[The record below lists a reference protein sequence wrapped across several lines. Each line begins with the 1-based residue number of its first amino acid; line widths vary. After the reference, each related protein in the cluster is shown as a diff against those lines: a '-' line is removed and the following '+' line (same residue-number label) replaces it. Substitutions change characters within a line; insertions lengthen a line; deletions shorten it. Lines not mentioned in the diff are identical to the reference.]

1 MINFPPYYKKR
12 GAFICLLLGDKAIYH
27 EGDGIMKAKKA
38 LAVLFTLSI
47 SVNSLPIIASAQE
60 ITQQQKEDIQTE
72 QSEQFIID
80 TEVEQQT
87 LENTEAEQQTLE
99 NTEAEKQTLE
109 DTEAEKQTPESEDT
123 EVEQQT
129 LENTEIEQKTPENTA
144 NEQQTELK
152 TITIQFDSNGAEGTP
167 PENITIATGEEFAPE
182 YHTMTKEN
190 YFFAGWALENT
201 DILFT
206 VNEKITVQKL
216 PDDVTEN
223 VILYAVWQEVK
234 PCQILYDLG
243 NGELI
248 REHTQTGTLP
258 QNIPS
263 ENQYGNQIVQWKNA
277 QGDVVDISLQIIT
290 DNTIYY
296 AVYEQQSSLL
306 ETVKHI
312 KYMDGD
318 NGNFY
323 PDKALTRAEACQI
336 LYTLLKQKQTPQ
348 KTFTDVSE
356 NDWYANAVCTLATMG
371 LVEGYGEDFQPQ
383 KEMTRAEF
391 LAILNRIYPY
401 DGTIQTFA
409 DVPKE
414 HWAIQ
419 AISNAVEK
427 GWIYGEGNI
436 YPDNTIK
443 RQEVAVIL
451 NKVLNR
457 KADKNIIAENT
468 VREFF
473 DVSPTHWAYYDILE
487 ASVAHEY
494 QYTEQYEVW
503 TSFQKETLNIPSG
516 LYSKNGTLYY
526 VEQNGS
532 LARNKTVDG
541 FTFGADG
548 KYTTNSEILDNKL
561 SEIIQSHTNNN
572 MTQEQKLKVVHEYVR
587 DNYNYLKRP
596 FVQKGET
603 DWEKQYALDMLDM
616 QKGNCYSFAALYYYL
631 AKQIGYDAHAVIGT
645 IGHEHSPHGWVEITM
660 DGTTYIFDAE
670 MEMAYQKR
678 GIYHDIFK
686 KTYDNAPFL
695 YIKW

>member
-1 MINFPPYYKKR
+1 
-12 GAFICLLLGDKAIYH
+12 
-27 EGDGIMKAKKA
+27 MKAKKA

-47 SVNSLPIIASAQE
+47 SVSSLPITASAQE

-72 QSEQFIID
+72 QSEQFTI
-80 TEVEQQT
+80 
-87 LENTEAEQQTLE
+87 
-99 NTEAEKQTLE
+99 
-109 DTEAEKQTPESEDT
+109 DTEAEKQTPENIGA
-123 EVEQQT
+123 EQQ
-129 LENTEIEQKTPENTA
+129 TPENTEA
-144 NEQQTELK
+144 EKQTPENTEAEEQTPENTGAEQQTPEPENTTNEQQTKVK

-167 PENITIATGEEFAPE
+167 PENITIATGEEFEPE

-190 YFFAGWALENT
+190 HFFAGWSLQQNSA

-206 VNEKITVQKL
+206 VNEKIIVQKF

-223 VILYAVWQEVK
+223 VTLYAVWQEVK

-248 REHTQTGTLP
+248 RKHTQTGTLP
-258 QNIPS
+258 QNIPY
-263 ENQYGNQIVQWKNA
+263 ENQNGNQIIQWKNA
-277 QGDVVDISLQIIT
+277 QDDVVDVSSQIIT

-296 AVYEQQSSLL
+296 AVYEQQISLL

-409 DVPKE
+409 DVPGE
-414 HWAIQ
+414 HWAAQ

-503 TSFQKETLNIPSG
+503 TSFQKETLNIARG

-561 SEIIQSHTNNN
+561 SEIIQNHTNSN

-645 IGHEHSPHGWVEITM
+645 VGHEHSPHGWVEIAM
-660 DGTTYIFDAE
+660 NGTTYIFDAE
-670 MEMAYQKR
+670 MEMAYRKR

>member
-1 MINFPPYYKKR
+1 
-12 GAFICLLLGDKAIYH
+12 
-27 EGDGIMKAKKA
+27 MKAKKA

-47 SVNSLPIIASAQE
+47 SINSLPITASAQE
-60 ITQQQKEDIQTE
+60 ITQQRKEDIQTE
-72 QSEQFIID
+72 QSEQFTID

-87 LENTEAEQQTLE
+87 LENTEAEKQTPELE
-99 NTEAEKQTLE
+99 N
-109 DTEAEKQTPESEDT
+109 TEAEKQTPESE
-123 EVEQQT
+123 
-129 LENTEIEQKTPENTA
+129 NTEAEKQTTEPENTA
-144 NEQQTELK
+144 NEQQTEVK

-167 PENITIATGEEFAPE
+167 PENITIATGEEFEPE

-190 YFFAGWALENT
+190 HFFAGWALENT

-223 VILYAVWQEVK
+223 ITLYAVWQEVK

-248 REHTQTGTLP
+248 REHTQTGILP
-258 QNIPS
+258 QNIPH
-263 ENQYGNQIVQWKNA
+263 ENQNGNQIIQWKNA
-277 QGDVVDISLQIIT
+277 QGDVVDVSSQIIT

-323 PDKALTRAEACQI
+323 PDKVLTRAEACQI

-409 DVPKE
+409 DVPGE
-414 HWAIQ
+414 HWAAQ

-503 TSFQKETLNIPSG
+503 TSFQKETLNIARG

-561 SEIIQSHTNNN
+561 SEIIQNHTNSN

-670 MEMAYQKR
+670 MEMAYRKR

-686 KTYDNAPFL
+686 KTYDTAPFL

>member
-1 MINFPPYYKKR
+1 
-12 GAFICLLLGDKAIYH
+12 
-27 EGDGIMKAKKA
+27 MKAKKA

-47 SVNSLPIIASAQE
+47 SINSLPITASAQE
-60 ITQQQKEDIQTE
+60 ITQQRKEDIQTE
-72 QSEQFIID
+72 QSEQFTID

-87 LENTEAEQQTLE
+87 LENTEAEKQTPELE
-99 NTEAEKQTLE
+99 NTEAEKQT
-109 DTEAEKQTPESEDT
+109 PE
-123 EVEQQT
+123 
-129 LENTEIEQKTPENTA
+129 PENTA
-144 NEQQTELK
+144 NEQQTEVK

-167 PENITIATGEEFAPE
+167 PENITIATGEEFEPE

-190 YFFAGWALENT
+190 HFFAGWALENT

-223 VILYAVWQEVK
+223 ITLYAVWQEVK

-248 REHTQTGTLP
+248 REHTQTGILP
-258 QNIPS
+258 QNIPH
-263 ENQYGNQIVQWKNA
+263 ENQNGNQIIQWKNA
-277 QGDVVDISLQIIT
+277 QGDVVDVSSQIIT

-323 PDKALTRAEACQI
+323 PDKVLTRAEACQI

-409 DVPKE
+409 DVPGE
-414 HWAIQ
+414 HWAAQ

-503 TSFQKETLNIPSG
+503 TSFQKETLNIARG

-561 SEIIQSHTNNN
+561 SEIIQNHTNSN

-670 MEMAYQKR
+670 MEMAYRKR

-686 KTYDNAPFL
+686 KTYDTAPFL

>member
-1 MINFPPYYKKR
+1 MMNFPPYYKKR

-47 SVNSLPIIASAQE
+47 SVSSLPITASAQE

-72 QSEQFIID
+72 QSEQFTI
-80 TEVEQQT
+80 
-87 LENTEAEQQTLE
+87 
-99 NTEAEKQTLE
+99 
-109 DTEAEKQTPESEDT
+109 DTEAEKQTPENT
-123 EVEQQT
+123 GAEQQT
-129 LENTEIEQKTPENTA
+129 PEPENTT
-144 NEQQTELK
+144 NEQQTKVK
-152 TITIQFDSNGAEGTP
+152 TITIQFDSNGAEETP
-167 PENITIATGEEFAPE
+167 PENITIATGEEFEPE

-190 YFFAGWALENT
+190 HFFAGWSLQQNSA

-206 VNEKITVQKL
+206 VNEKIIVQKF

-223 VILYAVWQEVK
+223 VTLYAVWQEVK

-258 QNIPS
+258 QNIPY
-263 ENQYGNQIVQWKNA
+263 ENQNGNQIIQWKNA
-277 QGDVVDISLQIIT
+277 QDDVVDVSSQIIT

-296 AVYEQQSSLL
+296 AVYEQQISLL

-336 LYTLLKQKQTPQ
+336 LYTLLKQKQIPQ

-409 DVPKE
+409 DVPGE
-414 HWAIQ
+414 HWAAQ

-494 QYTEQYEVW
+494 QYTEQYEIW
-503 TSFQKETLNIPSG
+503 TSFQKETLNIARG

-561 SEIIQSHTNNN
+561 SEIIQNHTNSN
-572 MTQEQKLKVVHEYVR
+572 MTQEQKLKVVHDYVR

-596 FVQKGET
+596 FVQKGQT

-645 IGHEHSPHGWVEITM
+645 VGHEHSPHGWVEIAM

-670 MEMAYQKR
+670 MEMAYRKR

>member
-1 MINFPPYYKKR
+1 
-12 GAFICLLLGDKAIYH
+12 
-27 EGDGIMKAKKA
+27 MKAKKA

-47 SVNSLPIIASAQE
+47 SINSLPITASAQE
-60 ITQQQKEDIQTE
+60 ITQQRKEDIQTE
-72 QSEQFIID
+72 QSEQFTID

-87 LENTEAEQQTLE
+87 LENTEAEKQTPELE
-99 NTEAEKQTLE
+99 NTEAEKQT
-109 DTEAEKQTPESEDT
+109 PE
-123 EVEQQT
+123 
-129 LENTEIEQKTPENTA
+129 PENTT
-144 NEQQTELK
+144 NEQQTKVK
-152 TITIQFDSNGAEGTP
+152 TITIQFDINGAEGTP
-167 PENITIATGEEFAPE
+167 PENITITTGEEFAPE
-182 YHTMTKEN
+182 YRTMTKEN
-190 YFFAGWALENT
+190 HFFAGWALENT

-258 QNIPS
+258 QNIPY
-263 ENQYGNQIVQWKNA
+263 ENQNGNQIIQWKNA
-277 QGDVVDISLQIIT
+277 QDDVVDVSSQIIT

-296 AVYEQQSSLL
+296 AVYEQQISLL

-409 DVPKE
+409 DVPGE
-414 HWAIQ
+414 HWAAQ

-503 TSFQKETLNIPSG
+503 TSFQKETLNIASG

-532 LARNKTVDG
+532 LARNKTIDG

-561 SEIIQSHTNNN
+561 SEIIQSHTNSN

-596 FVQKGET
+596 FVQKGQT

-645 IGHEHSPHGWVEITM
+645 IGHEHSPHGWVEIAM

-670 MEMAYQKR
+670 MEMAYRKR

-686 KTYDNAPFL
+686 KTYDTAPFL

>member
-1 MINFPPYYKKR
+1 
-12 GAFICLLLGDKAIYH
+12 
-27 EGDGIMKAKKA
+27 MKAKKA

-47 SVNSLPIIASAQE
+47 SINSLPITASAQE
-60 ITQQQKEDIQTE
+60 ITQQRKEDIQTE
-72 QSEQFIID
+72 QSEQFTID

-87 LENTEAEQQTLE
+87 LENTEAEKQTPELE
-99 NTEAEKQTLE
+99 NTEAEKQT
-109 DTEAEKQTPESEDT
+109 PE
-123 EVEQQT
+123 
-129 LENTEIEQKTPENTA
+129 PENTT
-144 NEQQTELK
+144 NEQQTKVK
-152 TITIQFDSNGAEGTP
+152 TITIQFDINGAEGTP
-167 PENITIATGEEFAPE
+167 PENITITTGEEFAPE
-182 YHTMTKEN
+182 YRTMTKEN
-190 YFFAGWALENT
+190 HFFAGWALENT

-223 VILYAVWQEVK
+223 ITLYAVWQEVK

-248 REHTQTGTLP
+248 REHTQTGILP
-258 QNIPS
+258 QNIPH
-263 ENQYGNQIVQWKNA
+263 ENQNGNQIIQWKNA
-277 QGDVVDISLQIIT
+277 QGDVVDVSSQIIT

-409 DVPKE
+409 DVPGE
-414 HWAIQ
+414 HWAAQ

-503 TSFQKETLNIPSG
+503 TSFQKETLNIARG

-532 LARNKTVDG
+532 LARNKTIDG

-561 SEIIQSHTNNN
+561 SEIIQSHTNSN

-596 FVQKGET
+596 FVQKGQT

-645 IGHEHSPHGWVEITM
+645 IGHEHSPHGWVEIAM

-670 MEMAYQKR
+670 MEMAYRKR

>member
-1 MINFPPYYKKR
+1 
-12 GAFICLLLGDKAIYH
+12 
-27 EGDGIMKAKKA
+27 MKAKKA

-47 SVNSLPIIASAQE
+47 SINSLPITASAQE
-60 ITQQQKEDIQTE
+60 ITQQRKEDIQTE
-72 QSEQFIID
+72 QSEQFTID

-87 LENTEAEQQTLE
+87 LENTEAEKQTPELE
-99 NTEAEKQTLE
+99 NTEAEKQT
-109 DTEAEKQTPESEDT
+109 PE
-123 EVEQQT
+123 
-129 LENTEIEQKTPENTA
+129 PENTT
-144 NEQQTELK
+144 NEQQTKVK
-152 TITIQFDSNGAEGTP
+152 TITIQFDINGAEGTP
-167 PENITIATGEEFAPE
+167 PENITITTGEEFEPE
-182 YHTMTKEN
+182 YRTMTKEN
-190 YFFAGWALENT
+190 HFFAGWALENT

-223 VILYAVWQEVK
+223 ITLYAVWQEVK

-248 REHTQTGTLP
+248 REHTQTGILP
-258 QNIPS
+258 QNIPH
-263 ENQYGNQIVQWKNA
+263 ENQNGNQIIQWKNA
-277 QGDVVDISLQIIT
+277 QGDVVDVSSQIIT

-336 LYTLLKQKQTPQ
+336 LYTLLKQKQPPQ

-409 DVPKE
+409 DVPGE
-414 HWAIQ
+414 HWAAQ

-503 TSFQKETLNIPSG
+503 TSFQKETLNIASG

-532 LARNKTVDG
+532 LARNKTIDG

-561 SEIIQSHTNNN
+561 SEIIQSHTNSN

-596 FVQKGET
+596 FVQKGQT

-645 IGHEHSPHGWVEITM
+645 IGHEHSPHGWVEIAM

-670 MEMAYQKR
+670 MEMAYRKR

>member
-1 MINFPPYYKKR
+1 MMNFPPYYKKR

-47 SVNSLPIIASAQE
+47 SVNSLPITASAQE

-80 TEVEQQT
+80 TEAEKQT
-87 LENTEAEQQTLE
+87 PENIGAEQQTPENAGAEKQIPE
-99 NTEAEKQTLE
+99 NTEAEKQT
-109 DTEAEKQTPESEDT
+109 PE
-123 EVEQQT
+123 
-129 LENTEIEQKTPENTA
+129 PENTT
-144 NEQQTELK
+144 NEQQTKVK

-167 PENITIATGEEFAPE
+167 PENIAIATGEEFEPE

-190 YFFAGWALENT
+190 HFFAGWSLQQNSA

-206 VNEKITVQKL
+206 VNEKIIVQKF

-223 VILYAVWQEVK
+223 VTLYAVWQEVK

-248 REHTQTGTLP
+248 REHTQTGILP
-258 QNIPS
+258 QNIPH
-263 ENQYGNQIVQWKNA
+263 ENQNGNQIIQWKNA
-277 QGDVVDISLQIIT
+277 QGDVVDVSSQIIT

-296 AVYEQQSSLL
+296 AVYEQQISLL

-336 LYTLLKQKQTPQ
+336 LYTLLKQKQIPQ

-409 DVPKE
+409 DVPGE
-414 HWAIQ
+414 HWAAQ

-494 QYTEQYEVW
+494 QYTEPNEIW
-503 TSFQKETLNIPSG
+503 TSFQKETLNIASG

-526 VEQNGS
+526 VEQNGN

-548 KYTTNSEILDNKL
+548 KYTTNSEVLDNKL
-561 SEIIQSHTNNN
+561 SEIIQSHTNSN

-596 FVQKGET
+596 FVQKGQT

-616 QKGNCYSFAALYYYL
+616 KKGNCYSFAALYYYL

-645 IGHEHSPHGWVEITM
+645 VGHEHSPHGWVEIAM

-670 MEMAYQKR
+670 MEMAYRKR

-686 KTYDNAPFL
+686 KTYDTAPFL

>member
-1 MINFPPYYKKR
+1 
-12 GAFICLLLGDKAIYH
+12 
-27 EGDGIMKAKKA
+27 MKAKKA

-47 SVNSLPIIASAQE
+47 SINSLPITASAQE
-60 ITQQQKEDIQTE
+60 ITQQRKEDIQTE
-72 QSEQFIID
+72 QSEQFTID

-87 LENTEAEQQTLE
+87 LENTEAEKQTPELE
-99 NTEAEKQTLE
+99 NTEAEKQT
-109 DTEAEKQTPESEDT
+109 PE
-123 EVEQQT
+123 
-129 LENTEIEQKTPENTA
+129 PENTT
-144 NEQQTELK
+144 NEQQTKVK
-152 TITIQFDSNGAEGTP
+152 TITIQFDINGAEGTP
-167 PENITIATGEEFAPE
+167 PENITITTGEEFEPE
-182 YHTMTKEN
+182 YRTMTKEN
-190 YFFAGWALENT
+190 HFFAGWALENT

-223 VILYAVWQEVK
+223 ITLYAVWQEVK

-248 REHTQTGTLP
+248 REHTQTGILP
-258 QNIPS
+258 QNIPH
-263 ENQYGNQIVQWKNA
+263 ENQNGNQIIQWKNA
-277 QGDVVDISLQIIT
+277 QGDVVDVSSQIIT

-409 DVPKE
+409 DVPGE
-414 HWAIQ
+414 HWAAQ

-503 TSFQKETLNIPSG
+503 TSFQKETLNIASG

-532 LARNKTVDG
+532 LARNKTIDG

-561 SEIIQSHTNNN
+561 SEIIQSHTNSN

-596 FVQKGET
+596 FVQKGQT

-645 IGHEHSPHGWVEITM
+645 IGHEHSPHGWVEIAM

-670 MEMAYQKR
+670 MEMAYRKR

>member
-1 MINFPPYYKKR
+1 
-12 GAFICLLLGDKAIYH
+12 
-27 EGDGIMKAKKA
+27 MKAKKA

-47 SVNSLPIIASAQE
+47 SINSLPITASAQE
-60 ITQQQKEDIQTE
+60 ITQQRKEDIQTE
-72 QSEQFIID
+72 QSEQFTID

-87 LENTEAEQQTLE
+87 LENTEAEKQTPELE
-99 NTEAEKQTLE
+99 NTEAEKQT
-109 DTEAEKQTPESEDT
+109 PE
-123 EVEQQT
+123 
-129 LENTEIEQKTPENTA
+129 PENTT
-144 NEQQTELK
+144 NEQQTKVK
-152 TITIQFDSNGAEGTP
+152 TITIQFDINGAEGTP
-167 PENITIATGEEFAPE
+167 PENITITTGEEFEPE
-182 YHTMTKEN
+182 YRTMTKEN
-190 YFFAGWALENT
+190 HFFAGWALENT

-223 VILYAVWQEVK
+223 ITLYAVWQEVK

-248 REHTQTGTLP
+248 REHTQTGILP
-258 QNIPS
+258 QNIPH
-263 ENQYGNQIVQWKNA
+263 ENQNGNQIIQWKNA
-277 QGDVVDISLQIIT
+277 QGDVVDVSSQIIT

-312 KYMDGD
+312 KDMDGD

-409 DVPKE
+409 DVPGE
-414 HWAIQ
+414 HWAAQ

-503 TSFQKETLNIPSG
+503 TSFQKETLNIASG

-532 LARNKTVDG
+532 LARNKTIDG

-561 SEIIQSHTNNN
+561 SEIIQSHTNSN

-596 FVQKGET
+596 FVQKGQT

-645 IGHEHSPHGWVEITM
+645 IGHEHSPHGWVEIAM

-670 MEMAYQKR
+670 MEMAYRKR

>member
-1 MINFPPYYKKR
+1 
-12 GAFICLLLGDKAIYH
+12 
-27 EGDGIMKAKKA
+27 MKAKKA
-38 LAVLFTLSI
+38 LALLFAMSI
-47 SVNSLPIIASAQE
+47 SVNALPITANAQE
-60 ITQQQKEDIQTE
+60 ITQQQTEDTQTE
-72 QSEQFIID
+72 QLEQITTD
-80 TEVEQQT
+80 KQQT
-87 LENTEAEQQTLE
+87 SETENAKSRQQIPEIENVESGQQTPEIENTENQQQTPETENIEDKQQTPEPE
-99 NTEAEKQTLE
+99 NTEDKQ
-109 DTEAEKQTPESEDT
+109 QTPKT
-123 EVEQQT
+123 
-129 LENTEIEQKTPENTA
+129 ENTENNK
-144 NEQQTELK
+144 ELELVQK
-152 TITIQFDSNGAEGTP
+152 TITIQFDKNDAKGTA
-167 PENITIATGEEFAPE
+167 PENIIISTGEEIPVE
-182 YHTMTKEN
+182 SNTMTKEN
-190 YFFAGWALENT
+190 YFFVGWALQKEYT

-206 VNEKITVQKL
+206 ANEKITVQKL
-216 PDDVTEN
+216 PDDVIEN
-223 VILYAVWQEVK
+223 ITLYAVWEEVK

-248 REHTQTGTLP
+248 REHTQTGMLP
-258 QNIPS
+258 QNIPY
-263 ENQYGNQIVQWKNA
+263 ENQNGNQIVQWKNA
-277 QGDVVDISLQIIT
+277 EGDIVDVTSQIIT

-323 PDKALTRAEACQI
+323 PNKALTRAEACQI
-336 LYTLLKQKQTPQ
+336 LYILLKQKQTPQ

-371 LVEGYGEDFQPQ
+371 LVEGYGENFQPQ

-409 DVPKE
+409 DVPGE
-414 HWAIQ
+414 HWAAQ
-419 AISNAVEK
+419 AISNAVKK
-427 GWIYGEGNI
+427 GWIYGESNI

-443 RQEVAVIL
+443 RQEVAAIL

-457 KADKNIIAENT
+457 KADKNTIDSAENG

-473 DVSPTHWAYYDILE
+473 DVSPTDWAYYDILE

-494 QYTEQYEVW
+494 QYTEPNEIW
-503 TSFQKETLNIPSG
+503 TSFQKETLNLPSG

-526 VEQNGS
+526 IDEYGN
-532 LARNKTVDG
+532 LAKNKTIDG
-541 FTFGADG
+541 FTFNEYG

-561 SEIIQSHTNNN
+561 SEMIQNNTNNT

-596 FVQKGET
+596 FVQKGQT
-603 DWEKQYALDMLDM
+603 DWEQQYALDMIDM

-645 IGHEHSPHGWVEITM
+645 IGHEYSPHGWVEIDM

-678 GIYHDIFK
+678 GIYYDIFK

>member
-1 MINFPPYYKKR
+1 
-12 GAFICLLLGDKAIYH
+12 
-27 EGDGIMKAKKA
+27 MKAKKA

-47 SVNSLPIIASAQE
+47 SINSLPITASAQE
-60 ITQQQKEDIQTE
+60 ITQQRKEDIQTE
-72 QSEQFIID
+72 QSEQFTID

-87 LENTEAEQQTLE
+87 LENTEAE
-99 NTEAEKQTLE
+99 
-109 DTEAEKQTPESEDT
+109 KQTPE
-123 EVEQQT
+123 
-129 LENTEIEQKTPENTA
+129 PENTT
-144 NEQQTELK
+144 NEQQTKVK
-152 TITIQFDSNGAEGTP
+152 TITIQFDINGAEGTP
-167 PENITIATGEEFAPE
+167 PENITITTGEEFAPE
-182 YHTMTKEN
+182 YRTMTKEN
-190 YFFAGWALENT
+190 HFFAGWALENT

-223 VILYAVWQEVK
+223 ITLYAVWQEVK

-248 REHTQTGTLP
+248 REHTQTGILP
-258 QNIPS
+258 QNIPH
-263 ENQYGNQIVQWKNA
+263 ENQNGNQIIQWKNA
-277 QGDVVDISLQIIT
+277 QGDVVDVSSQIIT

-409 DVPKE
+409 DVPGE
-414 HWAIQ
+414 HWAAQ

-503 TSFQKETLNIPSG
+503 TSFQKETLNIARG

-532 LARNKTVDG
+532 LARNKTIDG

-561 SEIIQSHTNNN
+561 SEIIQSHTNSN

-596 FVQKGET
+596 FVQKGQT

-645 IGHEHSPHGWVEITM
+645 IGHEHSPHGWVEIAM

-670 MEMAYQKR
+670 MEMAYRKR

>member
-1 MINFPPYYKKR
+1 
-12 GAFICLLLGDKAIYH
+12 
-27 EGDGIMKAKKA
+27 MKAKKA

-47 SVNSLPIIASAQE
+47 SINSLPITASAQE
-60 ITQQQKEDIQTE
+60 ITQQRKEDIQTE
-72 QSEQFIID
+72 QSEQFTID

-87 LENTEAEQQTLE
+87 LENTEAEKQTPELE
-99 NTEAEKQTLE
+99 NTEAEKQT
-109 DTEAEKQTPESEDT
+109 PE
-123 EVEQQT
+123 
-129 LENTEIEQKTPENTA
+129 PENTT
-144 NEQQTELK
+144 NEQQTKVK
-152 TITIQFDSNGAEGTP
+152 TITIQFDINGAEGTP
-167 PENITIATGEEFAPE
+167 PENITITTGEELEPE
-182 YHTMTKEN
+182 YRTMTKEN
-190 YFFAGWALENT
+190 HIFAGWALENT

-223 VILYAVWQEVK
+223 ITLYAVWQEVK

-248 REHTQTGTLP
+248 REHTQTGILP
-258 QNIPS
+258 QNIPH
-263 ENQYGNQIVQWKNA
+263 ENQNGNQIIQWKNA
-277 QGDVVDISLQIIT
+277 QGDVVDVSSQIIT

-409 DVPKE
+409 DVPGE
-414 HWAIQ
+414 HWAAQ

-503 TSFQKETLNIPSG
+503 TSFQKETLNIASG

-532 LARNKTVDG
+532 LARNKTIDG

-561 SEIIQSHTNNN
+561 SEIIQSHTNSN

-596 FVQKGET
+596 FVQKGQT

-645 IGHEHSPHGWVEITM
+645 IGHEHSPHGWVEIAM

-670 MEMAYQKR
+670 MEMAYRKR

>member
-47 SVNSLPIIASAQE
+47 SVNSLPITASAQE

-80 TEVEQQT
+80 TE
-87 LENTEAEQQTLE
+87 
-99 NTEAEKQTLE
+99 AEK
-109 DTEAEKQTPESEDT
+109 
-123 EVEQQT
+123 QT
-129 LENTEIEQKTPENTA
+129 LENTEIEQQTPENTEIKQQTPENTA

-167 PENITIATGEEFAPE
+167 PENITIATGEEFTPE

-190 YFFAGWALENT
+190 YFFAGWALEST

-258 QNIPS
+258 QNIPH
-263 ENQYGNQIVQWKNA
+263 ENQYGNQMIQWKNA
-277 QGDVVDISLQIIT
+277 QGDVVDISSQIIT

>member
-1 MINFPPYYKKR
+1 
-12 GAFICLLLGDKAIYH
+12 
-27 EGDGIMKAKKA
+27 MKAKKA

-47 SVNSLPIIASAQE
+47 SINSLPITASAQE
-60 ITQQQKEDIQTE
+60 ITQQRKEDIQTE
-72 QSEQFIID
+72 QSEQFTID

-87 LENTEAEQQTLE
+87 LENTEAEKQTPELE
-99 NTEAEKQTLE
+99 NTEAEKQTPELE
-109 DTEAEKQTPESEDT
+109 NTEAEKQTPESE
-123 EVEQQT
+123 
-129 LENTEIEQKTPENTA
+129 NTEAEKQTTEPENTA
-144 NEQQTELK
+144 NEQQTEVK
-152 TITIQFDSNGAEGTP
+152 TITIQFDINGAEGTP
-167 PENITIATGEEFAPE
+167 PENITITTGEEFAPE
-182 YHTMTKEN
+182 YRTMTKEN
-190 YFFAGWALENT
+190 HFFAGWALENT

-223 VILYAVWQEVK
+223 ITLYAVWEEVK

-258 QNIPS
+258 QNIPY
-263 ENQYGNQIVQWKNA
+263 ENQNGNQIIQWKNA
-277 QGDVVDISLQIIT
+277 QDDVVDVSSQIIT

-371 LVEGYGEDFQPQ
+371 LVEGYGENFQPR

-401 DGTIQTFA
+401 EGTIQTFA
-409 DVPKE
+409 DVPSE

-457 KADKNIIAENT
+457 KADKNIIDNTENT

-494 QYTEQYEVW
+494 QYTEPNEIW
-503 TSFQKETLNIPSG
+503 TSFQKETLNIASG

-561 SEIIQSHTNNN
+561 SEIIQNHTNSN

-596 FVQKGET
+596 FVQKGQT

-616 QKGNCYSFAALYYYL
+616 KKGNCYSFAALYYYL

-645 IGHEHSPHGWVEITM
+645 VGHEHSPHGWVEIAM

-670 MEMAYQKR
+670 MEMAYRKR

-686 KTYDNAPFL
+686 KTYDTAPFL

>member
-1 MINFPPYYKKR
+1 
-12 GAFICLLLGDKAIYH
+12 
-27 EGDGIMKAKKA
+27 MKAKKA

-47 SVNSLPIIASAQE
+47 SINSLPITASAQE
-60 ITQQQKEDIQTE
+60 ITQQRKEDIQTE
-72 QSEQFIID
+72 QSEQFTID

-87 LENTEAEQQTLE
+87 LENTEAEKQTPELE
-99 NTEAEKQTLE
+99 NTEAEKQT
-109 DTEAEKQTPESEDT
+109 PE
-123 EVEQQT
+123 
-129 LENTEIEQKTPENTA
+129 PENTT
-144 NEQQTELK
+144 NEQQTKVK
-152 TITIQFDSNGAEGTP
+152 TITIQFDINGAEGTP
-167 PENITIATGEEFAPE
+167 PENITITTGEEFAPE
-182 YHTMTKEN
+182 YRTMTKEN
-190 YFFAGWALENT
+190 HFFAGWALENT

-223 VILYAVWQEVK
+223 ITLYAVWQEVK

-248 REHTQTGTLP
+248 REHTQTGILP
-258 QNIPS
+258 QNIPH
-263 ENQYGNQIVQWKNA
+263 ENQNGNQIIQWKNA
-277 QGDVVDISLQIIT
+277 QGDVVDVSSQIIT

-409 DVPKE
+409 DVPGE
-414 HWAIQ
+414 HWAAQ

-503 TSFQKETLNIPSG
+503 TSFQKETLNIARG

-561 SEIIQSHTNNN
+561 SEIIQSHTNSN

-596 FVQKGET
+596 FVQKGQT

-645 IGHEHSPHGWVEITM
+645 IGHEHSPHGWVEIAM

-670 MEMAYQKR
+670 MEMAYRKR

-686 KTYDNAPFL
+686 KTYDTAPFL